1 MTTEKHWRNGTLV
14 LFCVL
19 ALLAMPVPAQT
30 LQSEHEKSN
39 YAQYTSYENMIQY
52 LEKVRGLSQE
62 MVLGAYGETLQGRP
76 IPYAVLSRPPISQPW
91 EAAASGKPIVVFAAN
106 VHGGEKTLRE
116 SLLIMMR
123 ESVTP
128 GTAMYGMLDKIVLVV
143 VPSINPDGSEN
154 TPRAIRGNLRNI
166 DMNRDYIKL
175 EQPELAAYVKN
186 ILHVWHPHV
195 VVDGH
200 NGCAFPYNVCYQGPS
215 MASGDPRLTE
225 ICDKE
230 IFPLIN
236 KRMGESKYRSWYYSG
251 GDQKAWRT
259 GGYDARIGRNYSGLM
274 NSIGILFESP
284 GGQPGEM
291 ATRSGM
297 VAYQTV
303 AEFASANSA
312 RVRELVSS
320 ARQETVAAG
329 KNATGEVVV
338 QMKYDPEDYKVSYL
352 IGAPAAGTGGA
363 AAGAGVG
370 RAAAAGAGAGRAVGG
385 GAGAGRAAGTG
396 GAAGAGRAAG
406 GGAVG
411 AGAAAG
417 APGGRGWDRPIV
429 EVKDAQL
436 IKKPVPT
443 KTRPRPYAYILEP
456 RSVEAVRML
465 QRHNIHIEVL
475 TEAAELEVAYY
486 RIDREVKY
494 SHEYDHPAS
503 ANVQVV
509 DTASKKMT
517 FPKGSFLI
525 LTGQPLGRVVTHMME
540 PETNDNVVKWNTMD
554 FALPVNPVRTQPA
567 DEEERRAQPN
577 PSQPAR
583 EPVEFPIYKLMKPQ
597 ALPTQVLAKH

>member
-1 MTTEKHWRNGTLV
+1 MTAEKQWRNGTLV
-14 LFCVL
+14 LYCVL
-19 ALLAMPVPAQT
+19 ALLAMPAPSQT

-62 MVLGAYGETLQGRP
+62 MVLGAYGETLQGRS

-91 EAAASGKPIVVFAAN
+91 EASASGKPIVVFAAN
-106 VHGGEKTLRE
+106 VHGGERTLRE
-116 SLLIMMR
+116 SLLIMTR

-128 GTAMYGMLDKIVLVV
+128 GTALYRMLGKIVLVI
-143 VPSINPDGSEN
+143 VPSINPDGFEN
-154 TPRAIRGNLRNI
+154 KPRAIRGNLRSI
-166 DMNRDYIKL
+166 DMNRDYVKL

-186 ILHVWHPHV
+186 ILHTWHPHV

-200 NGCAFPYNVCYQGPS
+200 NGCAFPYNICYQGPS
-215 MASGDPRLTE
+215 MASSDPRLTE

-236 KRMGESKYRSWYYSG
+236 RRMGESKYRVWYYSG
-251 GDQKAWRT
+251 GDQEAWRT
-259 GGYDARIGRNYSGLM
+259 GGFDARIGRNYSGLM

-284 GGQPGEM
+284 GGQPLEM

-297 VAYQTV
+297 VAYQSVAEFVSANPAKVMELVAAARRDTV
-303 AEFASANSA
+303 AEG
-312 RVRELVSS
+312 E
-320 ARQETVAAG
+320 
-329 KNATGEVVV
+329 NATGEVVV
-338 QMKYDPEDYKVSYL
+338 QMRYDPEDYKVSYL
-352 IGAPAAGTGGA
+352 IGEPSAS
-363 AAGAGVG
+363 
-370 RAAAAGAGAGRAVGG
+370 
-385 GAGAGRAAGTG
+385 GAGAGRAAGAG
-396 GAAGAGRAAG
+396 GAARAGAAGGAGRGAGGGEAAG
-406 GGAVG
+406 G
-411 AGAAAG
+411 
-417 APGGRGWDRPIV
+417 RSWDRPFI

-443 KTRPRPYAYILEP
+443 KTRPRPYAYLLEP

-475 TEAAELEVAYY
+475 TEDTELDVSYY
-486 RIDREVKY
+486 RIDRQVRY
-494 SHEYDHPAS
+494 SHEYDHPSS

-509 DTASKKMT
+509 DSASKKMT

-554 FALPVNPVRTQPA
+554 FALPVNPTRAQAA
-567 DEEERRAQPN
+567 DEEERRAESNPAQPR
-577 PSQPAR
+577 S

-597 ALPTQVLAKH
+597 ALATRVAAK